1 MVKKSVV
8 YIHLGR
14 FKREIRKRSFRF
26 PLLNL
31 HVQRNFSTLRF
42 NSKCSGRWAFMAGK
56 PVFPLSYK
64 QVVAAIN
71 DYKHKVETGEYP
83 KADWWHFCG
92 TIGMDAESVSKAI
105 KSPPANKM
113 DVARELK
120 KFATWIRGQYN
131 TAPGW
136 SGPNSSKSI
145 FANKQDFDG
154 CKMIDKA
161 EDGKSSGELTINIEF
176 GGSKTAFK

>member
-1 MVKKSVV
+1 
-8 YIHLGR
+8 
-14 FKREIRKRSFRF
+14 
-26 PLLNL
+26 
-31 HVQRNFSTLRF
+31 
-42 NSKCSGRWAFMAGK
+42 MANK
-56 PVFPLSYK
+56 PAFPLSYK
-64 QVVAAIN
+64 QTVAAIE
-71 DYKHKVETGEYP
+71 DYKSKVESGVYP

-92 TIGMDAESVSKAI
+92 TIGLDADTVSKAI
-105 KSPPANKM
+105 KRPPANKV
-113 DVARELK
+113 DVSRELK

>member
-1 MVKKSVV
+1 MSNKPQ
-8 YIHLGR
+8 
-14 FKREIRKRSFRF
+14 F
-26 PLLNL
+26 PL
-31 HVQRNFSTLRF
+31 T
-42 NSKCSGRWAFMAGK
+42 
-56 PVFPLSYK
+56 YK
-64 QVVAAIN
+64 QTVAAID
-71 DYKHKVETGEYP
+71 DYKTKVADGTYP

-92 TIGMDAESVSKAI
+92 TIGLDAETVTRAI
-105 KSPPANKM
+105 KSPPANRM

-154 CKMIDKA
+154 CKMADKQ
-161 EDGKSSGELTINIEF
+161 EETKSNELHINIEF
-176 GGSKTAFK
+176 GGSKSAFK

>member
-1 MVKKSVV
+1 
-8 YIHLGR
+8 
-14 FKREIRKRSFRF
+14 
-26 PLLNL
+26 
-31 HVQRNFSTLRF
+31 
-42 NSKCSGRWAFMAGK
+42 MAGK
-56 PVFPLSYK
+56 PMFPLSYR
-64 QVVAAIN
+64 QTVAAIN
-71 DYKHKVETGEYP
+71 DYKEKVESGAYP

-92 TIGMDAESVSKAI
+92 TIGLDAETVTKAI
-105 KSPPANKM
+105 KNPPANKA

-120 KFATWIRGQYN
+120 KFATWVRGQYN

-154 CKMIDKA
+154 CKMVDKA
-161 EDGKSSGELTINIEF
+161 EDTKSNELTINIDF

>member
-1 MVKKSVV
+1 MFGKE
-8 YIHLGR
+8 G
-14 FKREIRKRSFRF
+14 
-26 PLLNL
+26 N
-31 HVQRNFSTLRF
+31 
-42 NSKCSGRWAFMAGK
+42 MAGK
-56 PVFPLSYK
+56 AAFPLSYK
-64 QVVAAIN
+64 QVVKAIEE
-71 DYKHKVETGEYP
+71 YKSKVESGEYP

-105 KSPPANKM
+105 KNPPANKV
-113 DVARELK
+113 DVSRELK

-154 CKMIDKA
+154 CKMIDKT
-161 EDGKSSGELTINIEF
+161 DDSKGTGELTINIEF

>member
-1 MVKKSVV
+1 M
-8 YIHLGR
+8 
-14 FKREIRKRSFRF
+14 
-26 PLLNL
+26 
-31 HVQRNFSTLRF
+31 
-42 NSKCSGRWAFMAGK
+42 
-56 PVFPLSYK
+56 
-64 QVVAAIN
+64 
-71 DYKHKVETGEYP
+71 
-83 KADWWHFCG
+83 
-92 TIGMDAESVSKAI
+92 SKAI

-120 KFATWIRGQYN
+120 KFATWIRAQYN

-154 CKMIDKA
+154 CKMVDKQD
-161 EDGKSSGELTINIEF
+161 EGKGTGELTINIEF

>member
-1 MVKKSVV
+1 
-8 YIHLGR
+8 
-14 FKREIRKRSFRF
+14 
-26 PLLNL
+26 
-31 HVQRNFSTLRF
+31 
-42 NSKCSGRWAFMAGK
+42 MAGK
-56 PVFPLSYK
+56 AVFPLSYK
-64 QVVAAIN
+64 QTAAAIN

-105 KSPPANKM
+105 KNPPANKM

-154 CKMIDKA
+154 CKMVDKA
-161 EDGKSSGELTINIEF
+161 EDGKTGELTINIEF

>member
-1 MVKKSVV
+1 
-8 YIHLGR
+8 
-14 FKREIRKRSFRF
+14 
-26 PLLNL
+26 
-31 HVQRNFSTLRF
+31 
-42 NSKCSGRWAFMAGK
+42 MAGK
-56 PVFPLSYK
+56 PQFALSYK
-64 QVVAAIN
+64 QLCNAIE
-71 DYKHKVETGEYP
+71 DYKAKVADGTYS

-92 TIGMDAESVSKAI
+92 TIGMDAETVSNALKR
-105 KSPPANKM
+105 PPANKM
-113 DVARELK
+113 EISRELK

-154 CKMIDKA
+154 CKMVDRV
-161 EDGKSSGELTINIEF
+161 EDNGKSNELTINIEF